1 MAGKKVLYYDCFA
14 GISGDMNLGAMIDI
28 GVDKNFLVKE
38 LNKLAVS
45 GYNLSVSKAL
55 KSGISG
61 TRVSVILEKHNRK
74 HSRSHQHH
82 DHDHNNE
89 NRNLEDIVKIIKQS
103 KLSDFVKKLSIQ
115 IFTRIANAE
124 AKVHN
129 KPVKEIHF
137 HEVGAVDS
145 IVDIVGAAICIDYLK
160 PDIIMASSVELGGG
174 FVECAH
180 GILPV
185 PAPATTEI
193 LKGIPV
199 KSGAVIHETTT
210 PTGAAILAAIVNE
223 FRDQADFII
232 EKTGYGLGQK
242 AFKIPNLL
250 RVYLGETNAADDTD
264 SNISLIIE
272 CNIDDMNPELY
283 DYIFDSLFRVG
294 ANDVFITPII
304 MKKSRPAVTLSV
316 LCSTEI
322 EHKIEKILFEETST
336 LGIRKYKVLK
346 TMLSRK
352 VTAIDTPYGQVRI
365 KSAFYGGKPLK
376 TKPEY
381 EDCLK
386 IAKKHQMPISEV
398 YNMVNELLLKGK
410 PKQT

>member
-1 MAGKKVLYYDCFA
+1 MAGKKLLYYDCFA

-28 GVDKNFLVKE
+28 GVDENYLLQE
-38 LNKLAVS
+38 LNKLGVS

-55 KSGISG
+55 KNGISG
-61 TRVSVILEKHNRK
+61 TRVSVVLEKHSHK
-74 HSRSHQHH
+74 PSRSNQHH
-82 DHDHNNE
+82 DNK
-89 NRNLEDIVKIIKQS
+89 NRNLEDIVKIITQS
-103 KLSDFVKKLSIQ
+103 KLSDFVKKLSTR
-115 IFTRIANAE
+115 IFTRIADAE

-129 KPVKEIHF
+129 RPVKEIHF

-174 FVECAH
+174 FVECSH

-199 KSGAVIHETTT
+199 KSGAVMHETTT
-210 PTGAAILAAIVNE
+210 PTGAAILAEIVNE
-223 FRDQADFII
+223 FKDQADFII
-232 EKTGYGLGQK
+232 EKTGYGLGHRE
-242 AFKIPNLL
+242 FVIPNLL
-250 RVYLGETNAADDTD
+250 RVYLGEANTADDTD
-264 SNISLIIE
+264 SNTSLIIE

-283 DYIFDSLFRVG
+283 DYVFDSLFSAG

-304 MKKSRPAVTLSV
+304 MKKSRPAVILSV
-316 LCSTEI
+316 LCSTET
-322 EHKIEKILFEETST
+322 EYKIEKILFEETST
-336 LGIRKYKVLK
+336 LGIRKYNVLK

-352 VTAIDTPYGQVRI
+352 VTAIDTPYGKVRI

-386 IAKKHQMPISEV
+386 IAKSNQMPISEV

-410 PKQT
+410 LKKT

>member
-82 DHDHNNE
+82 NHDHNNE